1 MAKCDRAIDQLGSLQ
16 QELKALRST
25 PNPYCYINTVDP
37 IGGGYVFRLHPNWET
52 GTASRWAVILGEIVH
67 DLRSAL
73 DHLVWQAVELSG
85 GEPDRGHAFPL
96 LRVEPEIGFAT
107 WAARAP
113 SPGSTRHGRLFG
125 ASPDAITLIEAY
137 QPYRG
142 GQVGAVLGR
151 LDDLWQHDKHRM
163 TLPIVLVA
171 EPPLLELEGC
181 DLIRRRDR
189 NEEGVMVVEVDVARQ
204 VPQPKVELRSD
215 APFDIGYDGRPV
227 IDDLLGAAQIVVEM
241 KYAFE
246 ELFPDEE
253 DLRHGESRAAFDRLI
268 SAAAE

>member
-1 MAKCDRAIDQLGSLQ
+1 
-16 QELKALRST
+16 
-25 PNPYCYINTVDP
+25 
-37 IGGGYVFRLHPNWET
+37 
-52 GTASRWAVILGEIVH
+52 
-67 DLRSAL
+67 
-73 DHLVWQAVELSG
+73 
-85 GEPDRGHAFPL
+85 
-96 LRVEPEIGFAT
+96 
-107 WAARAP
+107 
-113 SPGSTRHGRLFG
+113 
-125 ASPDAITLIEAY
+125 
-137 QPYRG
+137 
-142 GQVGAVLGR
+142 
-151 LDDLWQHDKHRM
+151 M